1 MLLYIH
7 RCAGVSEWQTMWTQ
21 NPLVVIPCG
30 FDPHHRH
37 KNPQP
42 QGWGFFAGGGG
53 RTERRWKHRKQ
64 SPSGALFSS
73 RVSPY
78 RNQYRG
84 RSRGRFKVFPSRK
97 AGGFL
102 LVVGVEQSGGGNT
115 ANKAPVGLCLARGCH
130 RIGSSTGAEAVGGLR
145 FSPAARLGVFAGG
158 GGHRTSATAVVN
170 PHNPLLDALLS
181 TEYRDAAKHK
191 VQLRLDLC
199 DLEHFP
205 LRDTELVTVM
215 CNLLDNAIRAAEG
228 TEAFLRIWFHRAMID
243 PGEQKAL

>member
-1 MLLYIH
+1 MGSTPTTGIK
-7 RCAGVSEWQTMWTQ
+7 T
-21 NPLVVIPCG
+21 
-30 FDPHHRH
+30 
-37 KNPQP
+37 
-42 QGWGFFAGGGG
+42 
-53 RTERRWKHRKQ
+53 
-64 SPSGALFSS
+64 
-73 RVSPY
+73 
-78 RNQYRG
+78 
-84 RSRGRFKVFPSRK
+84 PSRK

-130 RIGSSTGAEAVGGLR
+130 RIGSSIGAEAVDGLR

-170 PHNPLLDALLS
+170 THNPLLDALLN

-199 DLEHFP
+199 DLENFP

-228 TEAFLRIWFHRAMID
+228 TVAFLRIWFHRAMMD
-243 PGEQKAL
+243 SREQKAL

>member
-1 MLLYIH
+1 MDISNYCSLRREFCLCTVGTRYHQISLDDT
-7 RCAGVSEWQTMWTQ
+7 RWKMRIKTQ

-78 RNQYRG
+78 RKQYRG

-130 RIGSSTGAEAVGGLR
+130 RIGISTGAEAVDGLR
-145 FSPAARLGVFAGG
+145 FSPAARLGVFCWWWG
-158 GGHRTSATAVVN
+158 SN
-170 PHNPLLDALLS
+170 
-181 TEYRDAAKHK
+181 
-191 VQLRLDLC
+191 
-199 DLEHFP
+199 
-205 LRDTELVTVM
+205 
-215 CNLLDNAIRAAEG
+215 RAAVETPQTKLQWG
-228 TEAFLRIWFHRAMID
+228 FV
-243 PGEQKAL
+243 

>member
-53 RTERRWKHRKQ
+53 
-64 SPSGALFSS
+64 
-73 RVSPY
+73 
-78 RNQYRG
+78 
-84 RSRGRFKVFPSRK
+84 
-97 AGGFL
+97 
-102 LVVGVEQSGGGNT
+102 
-115 ANKAPVGLCLARGCH
+115 
-130 RIGSSTGAEAVGGLR
+130 
-145 FSPAARLGVFAGG
+145 
-158 GGHRTSATAVVN
+158 HRTSATAVVN
-170 PHNPLLDALLS
+170 THNPLLDALLS

-191 VQLRLDLC
+191 VQLSLDLC

-215 CNLLDNAIRAAEG
+215 CNLLDNSIRAAEG

>member
-1 MLLYIH
+1 MILLGKSAIIMLLYIH

-37 KNPQP
+37 KTPQP

-78 RNQYRG
+78 GKQYRG
-84 RSRGRFKVFPSRK
+84 RSCGRFKVFPSRK

-102 LVVGVEQSGGGNT
+102 PVVGVEQSGGEQHRKQSPSG
-115 ANKAPVGLCLARGCH
+115 ALFSSRVSPYRKQYRGRSC
-130 RIGSSTGAEAVGGLR
+130 GR
-145 FSPAARLGVFAGG
+145 FKGFPSRKAGG
-158 GGHRTSATAVVN
+158 FLLVAGVTA
-170 PHNPLLDALLS
+170 PAL
-181 TEYRDAAKHK
+181 R
-191 VQLRLDLC
+191 R
-199 DLEHFP
+199 
-205 LRDTELVTVM
+205 
-215 CNLLDNAIRAAEG
+215 
-228 TEAFLRIWFHRAMID
+228 
-243 PGEQKAL
+243 

>member
-42 QGWGFFAGGGG
+42 QGWGF
-53 RTERRWKHRKQ
+53 
-64 SPSGALFSS
+64 
-73 RVSPY
+73 
-78 RNQYRG
+78 
-84 RSRGRFKVFPSRK
+84 
-97 AGGFL
+97 L
-102 LVVGVEQSGGGNT
+102 LVVGVEQSGG
-115 ANKAPVGLCLARGCH
+115 
-130 RIGSSTGAEAVGGLR
+130 EQ
-145 FSPAARLGVFAGG
+145 
-158 GGHRTSATAVVN
+158 HRTSATAVVN
-170 PHNPLLDALLS
+170 THNPLLDALLS
-181 TEYRDAAKHK
+181 IEYRDAAKHK

-228 TEAFLRIWFHRAMID
+228 TVAFLRIWFHRAMID

>member
-1 MLLYIH
+1 MILLGKSAIIMLLYIH

-78 RNQYRG
+78 GNQYRG
-84 RSRGRFKVFPSRK
+84 RSRGRFKGFPSRK

-102 LVVGVEQSGGGNT
+102 LVAGVEQSGG
-115 ANKAPVGLCLARGCH
+115 
-130 RIGSSTGAEAVGGLR
+130 EQ
-145 FSPAARLGVFAGG
+145 
-158 GGHRTSATAVVN
+158 HRTSATAVVN
-170 PHNPLLDALLS
+170 THNPLLS

-205 LRDTELVTVM
+205 LRDTELGTVM
-215 CNLLDNAIRAAEG
+215 CNLLDNAIRAAER
-228 TEAFLRIWFHRAMID
+228 TDPPYRAMID
-243 PGEQKAL
+243 PGEQKDL

>member
-1 MLLYIH
+1 MILMEKSAIIMLLYIH

-78 RNQYRG
+78 RKQYRG
-84 RSRGRFKVFPSRK
+84 RSCGRFKVFPSRK
-97 AGGFL
+97 AGG
-102 LVVGVEQSGGGNT
+102 V
-115 ANKAPVGLCLARGCH
+115 
-130 RIGSSTGAEAVGGLR
+130 
-145 FSPAARLGVFAGG
+145 AGG
-158 GGHRTSATAVVN
+158 GGHRTSATAVIN
-170 PHNPLLDALLS
+170 THNPLLDALLS

-191 VQLRLDLC
+191 STAPFGSVRSGTLPPSGYRAGDRDVQ
-199 DLEHFP
+199 F
-205 LRDTELVTVM
+205 
-215 CNLLDNAIRAAEG
+215 AG
-228 TEAFLRIWFHRAMID
+228 
-243 PGEQKAL
+243 

>member
-78 RNQYRG
+78 RKQYRG

-102 LVVGVEQSGGGNT
+102 LVAGVEQSGGGNT

-130 RIGSSTGAEAVGGLR
+130 RMGISTGAEAVDGLR
-145 FSPAARLGVFAGG
+145 GSPAARLGVFCRWRG
-158 GGHRTSATAVVN
+158 SN
-170 PHNPLLDALLS
+170 
-181 TEYRDAAKHK
+181 
-191 VQLRLDLC
+191 
-199 DLEHFP
+199 
-205 LRDTELVTVM
+205 
-215 CNLLDNAIRAAEG
+215 RAAVETPQTKPQWG
-228 TEAFLRIWFHRAMID
+228 FV
-243 PGEQKAL
+243 